1 MKRKEKNEWF
11 RNEFSSIHNKIKNQ
25 DKLSYEDFLRIR
37 NYKLQNSSSESVE
50 KVELVTRDAFQLAE
64 EGEIKSAMK
73 KLDEL
78 DGVAIPV
85 ASAILAMRYPDT
97 FAIIDRR
104 VIEEL
109 DKEEGFKDYV
119 KNVNIYEE
127 YLKILKSKA
136 KELGL
141 SLRECEMRLFEQN
154 QKKK

>member
-11 RNEFSSIHNKIKNQ
+11 KSEFSSIHNKIKNQ

-37 NYKLQNSSSESVE
+37 NYKLQNSSTETIE
-50 KVELVTRDAFQLAE
+50 KIELITREAFQLAE
-64 EGEIKSAMK
+64 KWDVKNAIK

-78 DGVAIPV
+78 EGVAIPV
-85 ASAILAMRYPDT
+85 ASAILAMKYPDK

-109 DKEEGFKDYV
+109 NKREKFKDYI
-119 KNVNIYEE
+119 KDANIYEE

-136 KELGL
+136 EELGL
-141 SLRECEMRLFEQN
+141 SLRECEMKLFEQN